1 MEVTISIPDRF
12 VIGQAVG
19 GDISRQMV
27 EAYAIENYRQ
37 ERMSLGQIAE
47 LLGFSIDE
55 ANGFLKKHNVPLN
68 YGFDDLAEDRRS
80 VELFLHK

>member
-12 VIGQAVG
+12 VIGQSID
-19 GDISRQMV
+19 GDVSRQMV

-37 ERMSLGQIAE
+37 ERMSLGQLAE

-55 ANGFLKKHNVPLN
+55 ANAFLKKHDVPLN
-68 YGFDDLAEDRRS
+68 YGFDDLAADRHS
-80 VELFLHK
+80 IELFLHK